1 MWFPLSV
8 MSRLLVFS
16 LFFREPLALTHLS
29 VLLPCMSWTSLFCPS
44 QFCLGCGGERS
55 HDPSPA
61 MRYHL
66 LSPSYLWH
74 QLWAHFFS
82 LSARCYQILWTVA
95 FFLGPYHAVHSLFS
109 ISGSCFVST
118 SEILNTSV
126 FLQHFVLVAHF
137 AQRTSLP
144 GNCIH
149 AFPEAVLR
157 YYVQGQVSSAG
168 RLWDSVWP
176 LEYWFIS
183 LYGHFMK
190 GISQFLMSK
199 WWVVDNTAQRW
210 TTCLP
215 EWHPEFNLPHFQT
228 KQH

>member
-1 MWFPLSV
+1 MWWWEVPRSLPSQALSSPQPQLSV
-8 MSRLLVFS
+8 TSALSTFLSLVCWV
-16 LFFREPLALTHLS
+16 LS
-29 VLLPCMSWTSLFCPS
+29 NSVDCSLLPGSLPCCS
-44 QFCLGCGGERS
+44 VCL
-55 HDPSPA
+55 
-61 MRYHL
+61 L
-66 LSPSYLWH
+66 
-74 QLWAHFFS
+74 F
-82 LSARCYQILWTVA
+82 
-95 FFLGPYHAVHSLFS
+95 HSLFS

-118 SEILNTSV
+118 SEILNTGV
-126 FLQHFVLVAHF
+126 FLQHFVLVARF
-137 AQRTSLP
+137 TQRTSLP

-149 AFPEAVLR
+149 AFPEAVLC
-157 YYVQGQVSSAG
+157 YYVQGQVSSAE
-168 RLWDSVWP
+168 RLSDSVWP

-199 WWVVDNTAQRW
+199 WWVVDNIAQRS